1 MKRKRKDRPGPGL
14 PSLLVVI
21 GLALFAR
28 TLGEDRYVDPA
39 ALQTVVYDETG
50 QVVEPRAPVL
60 FAPQGRVLNPAVK
73 NREIGL
79 AIFTTGLAAAALR
92 RFVSRSSRARGWQTP
107 ASRTTFFVAANLN
120 WLALAGAERGWWAYT
135 SWRDDAAPPDDTR
148 FALRIVLWAALPLAN
163 LAVWL
168 ATRGLWLPVPVFYR
182 RRGLRGALASGLLLP
197 VAGLSAV
204 ALFASAWVGD
214 FFSAPFFLWGTYLA
228 LATWAAAGWPRPRR
242 HRAPSEAID

>member
-28 TLGEDRYVDPA
+28 TLGESRYVDPVS
-39 ALQTVVYDETG
+39 LQGVVYDETG
-50 QVVEPRAPVL
+50 QVAEPRAPVL

-79 AIFTTGLAAAALR
+79 AIVTTGLAAAALR
-92 RFVSRSSRARGWQTP
+92 RFASRSSRSRGWQTP
-107 ASRTTFFVAANLN
+107 SSRATFIVATNLT
-120 WLALAGAERGWWAYT
+120 WLALVAAERAWWAYT
-135 SWRDDAAPPDDTR
+135 AWRDDAAPPDDTR
-148 FALRIVLWAALPLAN
+148 LAARAVLWAALPLAN

-168 ATRGLWLPVPVFYR
+168 ATRGLWLPVPLVYR

-197 VAGLSAV
+197 LAGLAAV

-214 FFSAPFFLWGTYLA
+214 FFSAPFFLCATYLA

-242 HRAPSEAID
+242 HGRAGEGLA

>member
-21 GLALFAR
+21 GLALFAS
-28 TLGEDRYVDPA
+28 TLGENRYVDPA
-39 ALQTVVYDETG
+39 TAQGVVYDEAG
-50 QVVEPRAPVL
+50 QIVEPTAPVL
-60 FAPQGRVLNPAVK
+60 FAPQGRVLNPAVEK
-73 NREIGL
+73 REIGL

-92 RFVSRSSRARGWQTP
+92 RFVSRSSRGRWQTP

-120 WLALAGAERGWWAYT
+120 WLALAAAERAWWAYS

-148 FALRIVLWAALPLAN
+148 FTLRVVLWAAWPLAN

-168 ATRGLWLPVPVFYR
+168 ATRGLWLPVPLTYR

-204 ALFASAWVGD
+204 ALLASAWVGD
-214 FFSAPFFLWGTYLA
+214 FFSAPLFLWGAYLA

-242 HRAPSEAID
+242 APGPSDAPR

>member
-1 MKRKRKDRPGPGL
+1 MKRKRKDGPGPGL

-28 TLGEDRYVDPA
+28 TLGENRYVDPA
-39 ALQTVVYDETG
+39 ALQTAVYDESG

-60 FAPQGRVLNPAVK
+60 FAPQGRVLNPAVR

-92 RFVSRSSRARGWQTP
+92 RFASRSSRARGWQTP
-107 ASRTTFFVAANLN
+107 ASRVTFFVAANVN
-120 WLALAGAERGWWAYT
+120 GLALAAAERGWWTYT
-135 SWRDDAAPPDDTR
+135 LWRDDTAPPDDTR
-148 FALRIVLWAALPLAN
+148 LVLRVVLWAALPLAN

-168 ATRGLWLPVPVFYR
+168 ATRGLWLPVPLFHR

-197 VAGLSAV
+197 VAGLAAV

-214 FFSAPFFLWGTYLA
+214 FFSAPFFLWATYLS

-242 HRAPSEAID
+242 HGSSREVVA